1 MVLFGLRSQTM
12 SMVKLACGD
21 CPIPNWQVSITWI
34 ASSGESG
41 NKKHNYNLRD
51 RQLENLWGGGVGVL
65 EGEKVSK
72 INARQLTLKNI
83 HAMD

>member
-12 SMVKLACGD
+12 SMVKLACSD

-51 RQLENLWGGGVGVL
+51 RQLENLWGGGGVG

-72 INARQLTLKNI
+72 INARQVTLKNI